1 MEIKKILI
9 LGSTGQIGKELSINL
24 KNYENI
30 NLTCHAR
37 TKVSAAFFKQKKINC
52 LIGNIKENNIIKNI
66 AEADLVFDLAAPN
79 FGTLSEIKEFY
90 KDRLDLVIN
99 NMKQKSKFV
108 FASTMN
114 AFGLSDNRK
123 HLKNYFFPSSIY
135 SANKRFAEKY
145 CKKLGKKN
153 SVEIYLLRL
162 AEVHGTYQR
171 ASENIKK
178 LILNEYIFEIPKTPA
193 WIVFVHTIEEALINI
208 LENKEKPSLYTLTS
222 DAIYWQDLL
231 EHFGKKINKNAK
243 FKFIENKNQKL
254 IKKLINCFK
263 KIIISKKDLI
273 RGNFPVPKII
283 EENRKL
289 DFRINKTK
297 NAIKFLD
304 GVKFYKELSKYV
316 GVLPGKRLKSI
327 NNEKKTILE
336 KDFQRIFN

>member
-162 AEVHGTYQR
+162 AEVHGIYQR
-171 ASENIKK
+171 ASENLKK
-178 LILNEYIFEIPKTPA
+178 LIYEKHIFEIPRTPA
-193 WIVFVHTIEEALINI
+193 WIIFISSIEEALINI
-208 LENKEKPSLYTLTS
+208 LKNKENPGLYTLTN
-222 DAIYWQDLL
+222 DQIYWNDLL
-231 EHFGKKINKNAK
+231 EYLAKKINCNVK
-243 FKFIENKNQKL
+243 FKFTNNKKETFTEYL
-254 IKKLINCFK
+254 KKYFH
-263 KIIISKKDLI
+263 KIILSKKDFI
-273 RGNFPVPKII
+273 RGNVSLPKEF
-283 EENRKL
+283 EEVKKL
-289 DFRINKTK
+289 DYRINKAK
-297 NAIKFLD
+297 EAYSYLD
-304 GVKFYKELSKYV
+304 GVKFYKELNRYFGK
-316 GVLPGKRLKSI
+316 LPGKRMKSLTTEKNLILKS
-327 NNEKKTILE
+327 EDKSK
-336 KDFQRIFN
+336 